1 MPEANVL
8 ERIVG
13 DVARR
18 LRERQQ
24 QLPLV
29 ELRALAAATPPPPS
43 FRTALAEPGLAV
55 IAEIKR
61 ASPSK
66 GLLAPEF
73 DHCRI
78 ARAYR
83 DGGARAI
90 SVLTEEDSFL
100 GSLQYL
106 RDVNRE
112 LGGAIPL
119 LRKDFLFEEYQ
130 IWEAREAGA
139 SAVLLIVAVL
149 QSADRVAGLIA
160 AAARA
165 GLDALVE
172 VHDETELEVAL
183 AAGSTILGVNNRD
196 LRTFHTDLAVSERL
210 RPRIPADR
218 VMVAESGIHGAVD
231 ARRLAELPVDAVL
244 VGEHF
249 MTSPDP
255 AASLRALTA
264 WQTQPAPAP

>member
-1 MPEANVL
+1 M
-8 ERIVG
+8 
-13 DVARR
+13 
-18 LRERQQ
+18 
-24 QLPLV
+24 
-29 ELRALAAATPPPPS
+29 
-43 FRTALAEPGLAV
+43 

-66 GLLAPEF
+66 GLLAPDF
-73 DHCRI
+73 DHLRI

-83 DGGARAI
+83 EGGASAI

-106 RDVNRE
+106 RDVNHE
-112 LGGAIPL
+112 LGGVVPL
-119 LRKDFLFEEYQ
+119 LRKDFLVEEYQ
-130 IWEAREAGA
+130 VWEAREAGA

-149 QSADRVAGLIA
+149 HSAGRIAELIA
-160 AAARA
+160 AANHA

-172 VHDETELEVAL
+172 VHDEAELEVAL
-183 AAGSTILGVNNRD
+183 AAGSAIIGVNNRN

-210 RPRIPADR
+210 RPLIPNDR
-218 VMVAESGIHGAVD
+218 VMVAESGIHSPAD
-231 ARRLAELPVDAVL
+231 ARRLAILPVDAVL

-255 AASLRALTA
+255 AGSLRALTA
-264 WQTQPAPAP
+264 WQAAPTTTP